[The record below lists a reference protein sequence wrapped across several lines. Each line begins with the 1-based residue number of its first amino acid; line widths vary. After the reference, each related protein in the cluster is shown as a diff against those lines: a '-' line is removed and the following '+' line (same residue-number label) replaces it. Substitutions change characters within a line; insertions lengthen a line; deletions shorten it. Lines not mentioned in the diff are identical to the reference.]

1 MTFWRTVVVTEEP
14 RFALHAVQIFGY
26 GTGEV
31 PVLKGSGT
39 PDRQTWGATHWPVPV
54 FFSRTSC
61 LRGRR

>member
-39 PDRQTWGATHWPVPV
+39 PDRQTWGVTHWPARRSPAEA
-54 FFSRTSC
+54 
-61 LRGRR
+61 LRIRARR